1 MNIPVKSAT
10 TIFLIIGTLIFSSS
24 RAVAGE
30 GFAAGSVAVLTNAAN
45 QVTSVSTSIAVG
57 KKSATAGGFNTATE
71 TTTFAIGGSG
81 TLSVPTL
88 GNNSYSISADPDL
101 TTPQSGTL
109 SQPQQTASTT
119 PGVTTIIDR
128 IP

>member
-10 TIFLIIGTLIFSSS
+10 TIFLMIGTLIFSSPH
-24 RAVAGE
+24 AVAGE

-71 TTTFAIGGSG
+71 TTTFAISGGG
-81 TLSVPTL
+81 TLSLPTP
-88 GNNSYSISADPDL
+88 GNNNYSLSADPDL
-101 TTPQSGTL
+101 TTAQSGTL
-109 SQPQQTASTT
+109 SQPQQITSTT

>member
-30 GFAAGSVAVLTNAAN
+30 GFAAGSVAILTNAAN
-45 QVTSVSTSIAVG
+45 QVTSVSSSIAVG

-81 TLSVPTL
+81 TLSLPTP
-88 GNNSYSISADPDL
+88 GNDSYSISADPDL
-101 TTPQSGTL
+101 ATAQSGTL
-109 SQPQQTASTT
+109 SQPQKITSTT